1 MQTMALWQ
9 TMENNNNTHNR
20 FGSLGAASYGRGRG
34 FILIV
39 FTWCGRGRGGGR
51 RRGVGGMGGACNR
64 FIWFIYKR
72 GGHCG
77 HITNSLTYVVPIC
90 ASQLKFPILTFFIKH
105 LATGIIHVSS
115 ILRQLWPHK
124 KVPLS
129 YFFFSSRKQVEF
141 TFFQSSYS
149 TDTLLYV

>member
-1 MQTMALWQ
+1 
-9 TMENNNNTHNR
+9 MENNNNTHNR

-39 FTWCGRGRGGGR
+39 FTGCGRGRGGGR

-72 GGHCG
+72 GGHG
-77 HITNSLTYVVPIC
+77 HITC
-90 ASQLKFPILTFFIKH
+90 QLKFPILTFFIKH

-129 YFFFSSRKQVEF
+129 YFFFFQETSGIYIFSEFLLHRYILKCIIMQPRITIASSDVNP
-141 TFFQSSYS
+141 Y
-149 TDTLLYV
+149 